1 MSRLGDDLATLGGAR
16 REMLE
21 LAPGQR
27 QRYVSMGLVLI
38 ATAAVSAAAASFAL
52 AMALTAPVWVAVVV
66 GVMWGL
72 VILAIDRMLVVGMP
86 RQPRASANLLFA
98 LPRVA
103 LALVI
108 GIVVATPLT
117 LQVFEREIAAE
128 TEVMALE
135 AKQAFEE
142 ELAADPRYDDI
153 EALTASVAAQR
164 ALIADGG
171 RDALAADPDYA
182 AAQQATAA
190 AQAAYDE
197 ANRVWLAE
205 LDGTAGTG
213 IVGDGPITQ
222 SKKLDRDGKL
232 AALEAAKAAEAEAK
246 AQAEAR
252 IEAGAAES
260 VAQAEAQLA
269 ADAER
274 LDRLVAARDL
284 ETARFEAA
292 ADQSTGMLARLE
304 ALWRIGERNALLGF
318 AHIMIALLFVCIEL
332 MPVLTKT
339 LQNLMVPTAYD
350 DVTRITDETIVAAER
365 ERASERL
372 RALRD
377 ESAPA
382 ADVARYRAELRR
394 ESGRRVADAFVAR
407 QEAAELA
414 AVDEWADQ
422 RAPFI
427 AARAVRE
434 WERDADG
441 APVDASPAKA

>member
-1 MSRLGDDLATLGGAR
+1 MSRLGDRLATFGGAR
-16 REMLE
+16 PDALA

-27 QRYVSMGLVLI
+27 QRYLAMGLVLI

-52 AMALTAPVWVAVVV
+52 AMALRAPVWIAIVV
-66 GVMWGL
+66 GLCWGL

-86 RQPRASANLLFA
+86 RQPKPWANVWLA

-108 GIVVATPLT
+108 GVVVATPLT
-117 LQVFEREIAAE
+117 LAVFEREITAE

-142 ELAADPRYDDI
+142 ELAADPRYDEI
-153 EALTASVAAQR
+153 PALTASVAEQR

-171 RDALAADPDYA
+171 RAALEADADYV
-182 AAQQATAA
+182 AAQAATAA

-197 ANRVWLAE
+197 ANRVWLSE
-205 LDGTAGTG
+205 LDGTGGTG

-232 AALEAAKAAEAEAK
+232 AALDAAKAAEAEAK

-252 IEAGAAES
+252 IEAGSVEA
-260 VAQAEAQLA
+260 VAQAEQTLA
-269 ADAER
+269 DDGARLER
-274 LDRLVAARDL
+274 LTAARDL
-284 ETARFEAA
+284 EAARYDAA
-292 ADQSTGMLARLE
+292 ADESDGMLARLD
-304 ALWRIGERNALLGF
+304 ALWRIGERNGMLAF
-318 AHIMIALLFVCIEL
+318 AHLMIALLFVCIEL

-339 LQNLMVPTAYD
+339 LQNLMAPTAYD
-350 DVTRITDETIVAAER
+350 EVAKITDDTIVAAER
-365 ERASERL
+365 ERAAERL
-372 RALRD
+372 RVARD
-377 ESAPA
+377 ESAPRL
-382 ADVARYRAELRR
+382 DVAEYRAGLRR
-394 ESGRRVADAFVAR
+394 ESGRRVADVFIAK
-407 QEAAELA
+407 QEEAELA

-427 AARAVRE
+427 ATRAVRE
-434 WERDADG
+434 WEHEADG
-441 APVDASPAKA
+441 APITSSPTRG

>member
-1 MSRLGDDLATLGGAR
+1 MSRFGDAFATLAGAR
-16 REMLE
+16 EDVLE
-21 LAPGQR
+21 RAPGQR
-27 QRYVSMGLVLI
+27 QRYVAMGIVLI

-66 GVMWGL
+66 GLMWGL

-86 RQPRASANLLFA
+86 RQPRASANLLVA

-108 GIVVATPLT
+108 GVVVATPLT

-142 ELAADPRYDDI
+142 ELAADPRYAEID
-153 EALTASVAAQR
+153 ELAASVAAQR
-164 ALIADGG
+164 ELITAGG
-171 RDALAADPDYA
+171 RDALAADPDYV

-205 LDGTAGTG
+205 LDGTGGTG

-232 AALEAAKAAEAEAK
+232 AALDAAKAAEAEAK

-252 IEAGAAES
+252 LEAGAAES
-260 VAQAEAQLA
+260 VAQAEATLA
-269 ADAER
+269 EDSER

-304 ALWRIGERNALLGF
+304 ALWRIGERNTLLGF
-318 AHIMIALLFVCIEL
+318 AHLMIALLFVCIEL

-339 LQNLMVPTAYD
+339 LQNLMAPTAYD
-350 DVTRITDETIVAAER
+350 EVATITDETIVEAER
-365 ERASERL
+365 DRTAERL
-372 RALRD
+372 RAARD
-377 ESAPA
+377 DLAPTVE
-382 ADVARYRAELRR
+382 VARYRAELRR

-407 QEAAELA
+407 QEEAELA

-441 APVDASPAKA
+441 APVDSPRANA

>member
-1 MSRLGDDLATLGGAR
+1 MSRLGDRLATFGGAR
-16 REMLE
+16 PDVLD

-27 QRYVSMGLVLI
+27 QRYLAMGLVLI

-52 AMALTAPVWVAVVV
+52 AMALTAPIWVAVLV
-66 GVMWGL
+66 GFCWGL

-86 RQPRASANLLFA
+86 RQPKASANLLLA

-108 GIVVATPLT
+108 GVVVATPLT

-128 TEVMALE
+128 TEVMVLE

-142 ELAADPRYDDI
+142 QLAADPRYAEI
-153 EALTASVAAQR
+153 PALTESVAAQR
-164 ALIADGG
+164 ALLADGG
-171 RDALAADPDYA
+171 RAALAGDADYV
-182 AAQQATAA
+182 AAQAATAA

-205 LDGTAGTG
+205 LDGTGGTG

-232 AALEAAKAAEAEAK
+232 AALDAAKAAEAEAK

-252 IEAGAAES
+252 IETGSVAAI
-260 VAQAEAQLA
+260 AQAEQTLA
-269 ADAER
+269 ADSADLER
-274 LDRLVAARDL
+274 LTAARDL
-284 ETARFEAA
+284 EAARYDAA
-292 ADQSTGMLARLE
+292 ADQSTGMLARLD
-304 ALWRIGERNALLGF
+304 ALWRIGERNGVLGF
-318 AHIMIALLFVCIEL
+318 AHLMIALLFVCIEL

-339 LQNLMVPTAYD
+339 LQNLMAPTAYD
-350 DVTRITDETIVAAER
+350 EVARITDDTIVAAER
-365 ERASERL
+365 ERAGERL
-372 RALRD
+372 RAARD
-377 ESAPA
+377 ESAPRL
-382 ADVARYRAELRR
+382 DVAEYRAGLRR
-394 ESGRRVADAFVAR
+394 ESGRRVADAFVAK
-407 QEAAELA
+407 QEEAELA
-414 AVDEWADQ
+414 AVDEWAEQ

-434 WERDADG
+434 WERESDG
-441 APVDASPAKA
+441 APVTTAP